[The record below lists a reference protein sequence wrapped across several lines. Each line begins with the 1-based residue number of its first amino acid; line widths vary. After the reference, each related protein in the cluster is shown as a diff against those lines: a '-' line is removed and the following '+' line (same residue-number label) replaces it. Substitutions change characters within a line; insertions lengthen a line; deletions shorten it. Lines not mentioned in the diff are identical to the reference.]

1 MRGRHI
7 PLDPKVAAW
16 RREQRSILLAARAG
30 LPSETRQRATGTVA
44 ARLDE
49 IVESR
54 DARTIGLYWPI
65 KREINLLPWAEALAR
80 RRAVTLCLPVVV
92 TRKAPLEYWRWRQG
106 EALDRGFWD
115 IPVPAKRDPVTPDLM
130 LAPLVGFDRANFRL
144 GYGGGYFDRT
154 LAALEASHP
163 PRPFVIGIGY
173 GFSALESIFPEPH
186 DIPMDAVLTELSGG
200 KEHDVRP

>member
-30 LPSETRQRATGTVA
+30 LPSDTRQRATGTVA